1 MSIQLPRS
9 PKELHFTGSVR
20 ALGPEPSRGA
30 LGRER
35 PRAAPPPPRQPP
47 VGAGSKPPEPNRQGD
62 DHQTTLVKREREPMR
77 APLVSIDE
85 EEIKTQALDRDE
97 INAAL
102 FPIARRDKRS
112 RPSPNL
118 PVPHFRS
125 AAAANARHAER
136 PAAPR
141 ATTTG
146 GALPLTVWLVAAMI
160 AAVVSYNF
168 APQAVQGVAQAV
180 RTLEPR

>member
-20 ALGPEPSRGA
+20 ALGPEPPRGA

-35 PRAAPPPPRQPP
+35 PRVAAAPPQAVRARSKQPP
-47 VGAGSKPPEPNRQGD
+47 QAHPRGD
-62 DHQTTLVKREREPMR
+62 DQITLVKAEREPMR
-77 APLVSIDE
+77 APLLSIDE

-102 FPIARRDKRS
+102 FPGARRDKLA

-125 AAAANARHAER
+125 AAEANAQHAER
-136 PAAPR
+136 PAVARTP
-141 ATTTG
+141 AG

-180 RTLEPR
+180 RTLDQR